1 MSLGL
6 RVYIITTNYD
16 TARRTSIPK
25 DKILF
30 GKKNINII
38 KFDVLKQH
46 SLFLKVLAF
55 KFFYTKEIK
64 IFLEKNIHRFDYIC
78 TQGPFTYLTYK
89 AIKEAYKKQIPIAY
103 HMRGMLQKTHLKKNF
118 FVKMIFYHFV
128 EKKNLMRSNLL
139 VALSKNE
146 LQTYQDLIPNKK
158 KVLIPNVVVRNN
170 IKDQVIPALIKLEKK
185 DILLSYI
192 GRIDPWKRIDLL
204 LDVFHEVR
212 KSYYGNVYLVIAGHQ
227 NKQYLNQLLIQKEK
241 GKNVIILPFLD
252 IPQKKYLLKRT
263 KVFIYFSKGEGLS
276 MSILESLQSK
286 VPVVCTNECNLP
298 EINKY
303 KCGFNSVSNKN
314 ILAKNVLS
322 LITSRKKYIS
332 AKMNTQAVVK
342 LFEKE
347 RVARLWKKNFLS

>member
-1 MSLGL
+1 M
-6 RVYIITTNYD
+6 
-16 TARRTSIPK
+16 
-25 DKILF
+25 
-30 GKKNINII
+30 
-38 KFDVLKQH
+38 LKQH

-64 IFLEKNIHRFDYIC
+64 IFFENNIHRFDYIC

-89 AIKEAYKKQIPIAY
+89 AIKEAYKKRIPIAY
-103 HMRGMLQKTHLKKNF
+103 HMRGMLQKTHLKKNYF
-118 FVKMIFYHFV
+118 SKMLFYHFV

-146 LQTYQDLIPNKK
+146 FETYQNLTPDKDI
-158 KVLIPNVVVRNN
+158 VLIPNVVGRNN
-170 IKDQVIPALIKLEKK
+170 IQEQVVPALNKLEKK

-204 LDVFHEVR
+204 LDVFHKVR
-212 KSYYGNVYLVIAGHQ
+212 KSYAGNIYLAIAGHQ
-227 NKQYLNQLLIQKEK
+227 NKQYLNQLLFQKDK

-252 IPQKKYLLKRT
+252 IPQKKYLLRRT

-286 VPVVCTNECNLP
+286 VPVVSTNECNFP

-303 KCGFNSVSNKN
+303 KCGFTSVSNKN

-322 LITSRKKYIS
+322 LITSRKKYMT
-332 AKMNTQAVVK
+332 AKKNTQAVVR

>member
-1 MSLGL
+1 VSLGL

-204 LDVFHEVR
+204 LDVFHKVR

-286 VPVVCTNECNLP
+286 VPVVCTNECNFP

-303 KCGFNSVSNKN
+303 KCGFTSASNKN

-322 LITSRKKYIS
+322 LITSSEKYMT
-332 AKMNTQAVVK
+332 AKTNTQAVVK

-347 RVARLWKKNFLS
+347 RVARLWEKHFLS